1 LLLSHLHD
9 GKLLF
14 ADLNGSR
21 AEMVAAICGGSVVAL
36 DKSQARTALGDARL
50 RYAVDAT
57 GSTNAI
63 AQGIELLDG
72 GGAFA
77 LVGIGHGKLDLDPN
91 VLVEREISLI
101 GCHAFEDELADAIA
115 LLPKLQ
121 PALLQFSEVLNSLDG
136 IPDAYHRLIDGRST
150 KIKTIIRIAD

>member
-1 LLLSHLHD
+1 
-9 GKLLF
+9 
-14 ADLNGSR
+14 
-21 AEMVAAICGGSVVAL
+21 
-36 DKSQARTALGDARL
+36 
-50 RYAVDAT
+50 
-57 GSTNAI
+57 
-63 AQGIELLDG
+63 
-72 GGAFA
+72 
-77 LVGIGHGKLDLDPN
+77 VGISHGKLDLDPN